1 MIREKL
7 KEGKTS
13 VGGWIQL
20 ANTDVAEMMG
30 DAGFDWVCVDM
41 EHSPITRSDLPD
53 LFRAITLGGTSPFCR
68 IRLPEPDLAVEA
80 LEAGA
85 EGIIVPNVVDAYQ
98 LREIKNM
105 MHYPPKGFRGLGY
118 CRGNMYGKYLEQHL
132 MMNPIL
138 VPMIENASAIP
149 SLPYIC
155 REGIDALFIGPYDL
169 SASLGKAGDFDCPE
183 FQSALDQIKFYAKE
197 YQVPLGIH
205 QVQPDGL
212 ELLEKRDEGYQFI
225 AYSADIVML
234 QSCLRSFRAPLH

>member
-13 VGGWIQL
+13 LGGWMQL

-30 DAGFDWVCVDM
+30 DAGFDWVCIDM

-105 MHYPPKGFRGLGY
+105 MHYAPKGFRGLGY
-118 CRGNMYGKYLEQHL
+118 CRGNMYGKYLKQHL
-132 MMNPIL
+132 LMNPLL

-155 REGIDALFIGPYDL
+155 REGIDALFIGSYDL
-169 SASLGKAGDFDCPE
+169 SASIGKAGDFDCPE
-183 FQSALDQIKFYAKE
+183 FKSAIDQIKYYAKE
-197 YQVPLGIH
+197 YNVPLGIH
-205 QVQPDGL
+205 QVAPDRL
-212 ELLEKRDEGYQFI
+212 EMLQKEEDGYQFI
-225 AYSADIVML
+225 AYSADIVMI
-234 QSCLRSFRAPLH
+234 QTCLRDMLPSL